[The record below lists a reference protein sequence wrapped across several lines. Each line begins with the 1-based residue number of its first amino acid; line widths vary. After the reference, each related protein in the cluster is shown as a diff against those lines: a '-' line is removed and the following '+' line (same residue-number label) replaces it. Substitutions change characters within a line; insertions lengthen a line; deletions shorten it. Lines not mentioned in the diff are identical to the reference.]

1 MTAETV
7 AIAVVTRRAKCAVL
21 VRPYCIFIH
30 PTLQH
35 LFIQYTASIHLTH
48 KSIHFLYL
56 HGLSRGLFAWVV
68 PWSLCSISRAYGLGM
83 QPASLSGS
91 QPKDTE
97 CNHTRG
103 RYETAESQTLGGS
116 LLGSST
122 HLQVCVVLKDIVVV
136 GLPFSAERSSV
147 SNGNAASSH
156 RMHTHVSIIPHAHAC
171 HVMLLRNA
179 GQRTWTHR

>member
-1 MTAETV
+1 MRSTSTAILHFYSSNT
-7 AIAVVTRRAKCAVL
+7 AA
-21 VRPYCIFIH
+21 FIH
-30 PTLQH
+30 
-35 LFIQYTASIHLTH
+35 SIHSIYSFNTH
-48 KSIHFLYL
+48 IDT
-56 HGLSRGLFAWVV
+56 LSVFTWVV

-103 RYETAESQTLGGS
+103 SYETAESQSLGGS